1 MVGMPRGREQ
11 DELCGLQFSV
21 FHPFLLEELSGL
33 LEMLLDVPEHAPV
46 HGTADLVHG
55 TADLDMVHLV
65 PGGSLVLVVFLEVP
79 GGPCAYRTSSRR
91 LLAMRPMPW

>member
-33 LEMLLDVPEHAPV
+33 LEMLLDVPE
-46 HGTADLVHG
+46 
-55 TADLDMVHLV
+55 
-65 PGGSLVLVVFLEVP
+65 VLSWACP
-79 GGPCAYRTSSRR
+79 GGPGGGSGGPCVKSNSIKHRTVYQRTLSQSHCT
-91 LLAMRPMPW
+91 MY